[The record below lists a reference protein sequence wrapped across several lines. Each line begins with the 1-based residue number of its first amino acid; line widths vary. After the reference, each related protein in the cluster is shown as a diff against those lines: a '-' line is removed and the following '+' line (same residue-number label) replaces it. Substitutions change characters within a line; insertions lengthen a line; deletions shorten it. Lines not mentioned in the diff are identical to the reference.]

1 MGWSEGQAGRPAM
14 VLSWLVLLLL
24 PGTGPYT
31 ATDHAQPPNSSSRH
45 LLTVKLPNSWPRLLA
60 ASNQPHY
67 LHCHNYISLL
77 ILCPHLAFLLR
88 SKNRALSGFLICGR
102 FPSYGPGGRY
112 LVGICIR
119 TKLPPGKHIRRHRF
133 ASPDYSVG
141 KTF

>member
-1 MGWSEGQAGRPAM
+1 MGWRGGQ

-24 PGTGPYT
+24 PGIQPYT

-45 LLTVKLPNSWPRLLA
+45 LLTVKLPNSRPQLLA

-67 LHCHNYISLL
+67 IHRHNYMSLFL
-77 ILCPHLAFLLR
+77 PRPPLAFLLY
-88 SKNRALSGFLICGR
+88 SKKRALSWFLICSW
-102 FPSYGPGGRY
+102 FPSCGPGGRY